1 MIYRGFPS
9 YTSEKPGRSAP
20 PSQLPPAKK
29 SPKNDLEQFF
39 FIHYPCVGNFLMFGL
54 VLISTRCTNHIP
66 YTIGEIKTGNAR
78 FHALI
83 QVDLRSFDQ
92 NIFGFE
98 D

>member
-9 YTSEKPGRSAP
+9 YTREKPGRSAP
-20 PSQLPPAKK
+20 PSQLPPTKK

-39 FIHYPCVGNFLMFGL
+39 FHSLPLCRKFFDVWLSSNKHALHE
-54 VLISTRCTNHIP
+54 SHSN
-66 YTIGEIKTGNAR
+66 TIGEIKTGNAR

>member
-1 MIYRGFPS
+1 
-9 YTSEKPGRSAP
+9 
-20 PSQLPPAKK
+20 
-29 SPKNDLEQFF
+29 
-39 FIHYPCVGNFLMFGL
+39 MFGL

-98 D
+98 IKKKKKLREKV